1 MAPPEPARRR
11 RWARAVRLFL
21 ERAGPGFV
29 KLGQVLSVRPDLVP
43 EPLRR
48 ELEALQDRAA
58 PVPWA
63 RVRHTLEQA
72 LGADLRETFRAL
84 DPRPVASA
92 SIAQVHRA
100 LLPSGRAVALKVLR
114 PGVER
119 EMARNLRLARRLSPV
134 LGLWP
139 SLRGRVDA
147 RSLWDEIERAARD
160 ELHLRGEGETA
171 AELGRRFRGDP
182 WIRVPRVFWG
192 HTARRVLT
200 TEWVEGHK
208 ISAPEARGH
217 PSYPALAEA
226 GARAFFRQVLEFGL
240 FHADL
245 HPANLLVTRDGR
257 IAYVDFGIR
266 GRLDPGERHAV
277 LGTLAGMLSRDPA
290 LALRHLER
298 LGVRVPEAHRSAFVQ
313 EVGRALDAGLGPCLG
328 EVPVASIG
336 MGLLRAARRHGVRF
350 PHRHA
355 VLVKALLSIEGT
367 ARMLHPGFS
376 LERCARGYLRELAL
390 RRVDFATVAEALWR
404 GTALMGLGGL
414 VASQTAR
421 RSPRKVFSLAPDG

>member
-1 MAPPEPARRR
+1 MVPPEAPRR

-48 ELEALQDRAA
+48 ELETLQDRAA

-63 RVRHTLEQA
+63 RVRQA
-72 LGADLRETFRAL
+72 LERALGVDPRQRFRAL
-84 DPRPVASA
+84 DTRPVASA

-100 LLPSGRAVALKVLR
+100 LLPSGQAVAVKVLR

-134 LGLWP
+134 LGLWAP
-139 SLRGRVDA
+139 LRGRVDA
-147 RSLWDEIERAARD
+147 RSLWDEIERAAHD
-160 ELHLRGEGETA
+160 ELDLRAEGETA

-192 HTARRVLT
+192 HTGRRVLT
-200 TEWVEGHK
+200 TEWIEGHK
-208 ISAPEARGH
+208 ISSPEAREH
-217 PSYPALAEA
+217 PSYPSLAEA

-245 HPANLLVTRDGR
+245 HPANLFVTPDGR

-266 GRLDPGERHAV
+266 GRLEPGERHAV

-298 LGVRVPEAHRSAFVQ
+298 LGVRVPEAHRHAFVK
-313 EVGRALDAGLGPCLG
+313 EVGRALDAGLEPTLK

-336 MGLLRAARRHGVRF
+336 IGLLRATRRHRVRF

-367 ARMLHPGFS
+367 ARMLHPDFS
-376 LERCARGYLRELAL
+376 LERCARDYLQELAL

-404 GTALMGLGGL
+404 GTVLMGLGGL

-421 RSPRKVFSLAPDG
+421 PPPAPQGVLPGT